1 MRLAI
6 KSDTSARPYP
16 GETRE
21 DTSRDAQTNN
31 AHRATTHSNCEVRVS
46 AKDPTLTLDPSIMT
60 VEEVTR
66 FAAQSL
72 WDKQAR
78 DIQILDVE
86 ELVGYTDF
94 LIIASARNERHV
106 QALSNH
112 LERQMRDLKLRSL
125 SRDPVRNR
133 RWVVCDYG
141 DFVVHIFVVEERELY
156 DLEGL
161 WHEAERLDFIPKG
174 APSTPAGA
182 PRTVGALSLADDE
195 G

>member
-1 MRLAI
+1 M
-6 KSDTSARPYP
+6 
-16 GETRE
+16 
-21 DTSRDAQTNN
+21 
-31 AHRATTHSNCEVRVS
+31 S
-46 AKDPTLTLDPSIMT
+46 AKDPTPTLDPSTMT
-60 VEEVTR
+60 VEDVTR
-66 FAAQSL
+66 FAAQAL

-78 DIQILDVE
+78 EIQILDVE
-86 ELVGYTDF
+86 QLVGYTDF

-133 RWVVCDYG
+133 RWVVSDYG

-161 WHEAERLDFIPKG
+161 WHEADRLSFIPKG
-174 APSTPAGA
+174 APA
-182 PRTVGALSLADDE
+182 PRLGGGLAVASDE
-195 G
+195 E